1 MKYTFGYDMWQYRNY
16 KKKIPIE
23 WDEEKV
29 VNAHFLLIGGSGMG
43 KTYTIRQIVR
53 ELAKQSKHLRI
64 HVVDVHGDIDIG
76 DDVTSSVVFS
86 EVADYGLNPL
96 KISDDIEFGGVRKRV
111 RQFISMLNRTS
122 RKLGEI
128 QENSLSN
135 LLYDLYRANGFYP
148 EDKKTW
154 SLNYDP
160 RPYAKYG
167 KKHPTIKDL
176 KTFTEYK
183 LKQMMFGNS
192 AKSLHDFE
200 KVVKAVKQIDTKF
213 KQKEK
218 NQFDKEK
225 KAKLT
230 EQINKLCDD
239 AITSY
244 SAGINNMKNGT
255 ELNELIRYKSVDTI
269 QSIFIR
275 ITNLEESGIF
285 KSTEPNFDNNKP
297 VHRYVIKSL
306 NDNEQKMFVDILL
319 DSLFMKAK
327 EKGESKDL
335 LTLVVVDEA
344 HKFTSDEPEH
354 IMNLIAKEARKFGF
368 GMMWASQSFGHFPE
382 DIIANTSTKVIL
394 GIDEMYQDVS
404 AKKLKIQVKRFG
416 YIQPHKTA
424 IVQIKKKG
432 ELKNQFVDVQYKVY

>member
-1 MKYTFGYDMWQYRNY
+1 MKYTFGYDMWQYRNTRT
-16 KKKIPIE
+16 KTPIV
-23 WDEEKV
+23 WDDEKV
-29 VNAHFLLIGGSGMG
+29 VNAHFLLVGGSGMG

-53 ELAKQSKHLRI
+53 ELAKQSKKLRI

-76 DDVTSSVVFS
+76 DDVTSTVSFS
-86 EVADYGLNPL
+86 EVAEYGLNPL
-96 KISDDIEFGGVRKRV
+96 EISADEEFGGVRKKV

-128 QENSLSN
+128 QENALSN
-135 LLYDLYRANGFYP
+135 LLYDLYKANGFVP
-148 EDKKTW
+148 EDRRTW

-160 RPYAKYG
+160 RPYAKY
-167 KKHPTIKDL
+167 KKKYPTISDL
-176 KTFTEYK
+176 KKFTEYK
-183 LKQMMFGNS
+183 LKQMMFGTG
-192 AKSLHDFE
+192 AKAIHDFE
-200 KVVKAVKQIDTKF
+200 KVVKSVKQIGTKYQ
-213 KQKEK
+213 QKEK
-218 NQFDKEK
+218 NKFDEEK
-225 KAKLT
+225 QIKLQ
-230 EQINKLCDD
+230 EQIEKLCDT
-239 AITSY
+239 AIKSY
-244 SAGINNMKNGT
+244 SDGIQNLKSGT

-285 KSTEPNFDNNKP
+285 KPQKPNFDENKP

-319 DSLFMKAK
+319 EKLFMDAK
-327 EKGESKDL
+327 ERGESKEL

-354 IMNLIAKEARKFGF
+354 VMNLIAKEARKFGF
-368 GMMWASQSFGHFPE
+368 GMMWASQSFGHFGE

-394 GIDEMYQDVS
+394 GIDEMFQDTS
-404 AKKLKIQVKRFG
+404 AKKLKIAVKRFG

-432 ELKNQFVDVQYKVY
+432 ELKNQFVDVQYKVD

>member
-23 WDEEKV
+23 WDDEKV

-53 ELAKQSKHLRI
+53 ELAKQSKKLRI

-76 DDVTSSVVFS
+76 SDVTSTVNFS

-96 KISDDIEFGGVRKRV
+96 KISDDMEFGGVRKRV

-128 QENSLSN
+128 QENALSN
-135 LLYDLYRANGFYP
+135 LLYDLYKANGFFP
-148 EDKKTW
+148 EDRKSW
-154 SLNYDP
+154 SLHYDP
-160 RPYAKYG
+160 RPYSKY
-167 KKHPTIKDL
+167 KKKYPTIKDL

-183 LKQMMFGNS
+183 LKQMMFGTG

-200 KVVKAVKQIDTKF
+200 KVVKSIKQIGKKF
-213 KQKEK
+213 QQKEK
-218 NQFDKEK
+218 NKFDEEK
-225 KAKLT
+225 QDKLT
-230 EQINKLCDD
+230 EQIEKLCAD
-239 AITSY
+239 AIASY
-244 SAGINNMKNGT
+244 SSGIQNMKTGT

-285 KSTEPNFDNNKP
+285 KPQTPNFDDNKP

-319 DSLFMKAK
+319 DELFMKAK
-327 EKGESKDL
+327 ENGESKDL
-335 LTLVVVDEA
+335 LQLVVVDEA

-432 ELKNQFVDVQYKVY
+432 ELKNQFVDVQYKVQ